1 VDVAVGVCCVPCV
14 VGVGKVV
21 GVFDW
26 VGVGVAPPT
35 GVFVGRGLLVGVESE
50 TGVLVG
56 VVPADVGVFV
66 GRRAKIPS
74 RLVLAYTW
82 LPSSGLICSAGL
94 TQALALEVKIQK
106 EMRVIASRKQLA
118 SLELPYGRFEGS
130 IQKPFHN
137 SIEMKLYP

>member
-1 VDVAVGVCCVPCV
+1 VGEVVGVGVRFDWDVAVGVGVDEGTPEGFSEL
-14 VGVGKVV
+14 VGVLV
-21 GVFDW
+21 W
-26 VGVGVAPPT
+26 VGVGVDPP
-35 GVFVGRGLLVGVESE
+35 

-56 VVPADVGVFV
+56 RKA
-66 GRRAKIPS
+66 
-74 RLVLAYTW
+74 
-82 LPSSGLICSAGL
+82 LIDASPGP